1 MDEDW
6 GWGWW
11 GPSGW
16 GGVDVRY
23 SGVRCK
29 GRWCEVCDVRLEMGV
44 GTFGVDKSVFVMVGY
59 GNEAEDGVVRCDGLG
74 GIVVWCM
81 M

>member
-1 MDEDW
+1 M
-6 GWGWW
+6 
-11 GPSGW
+11 
-16 GGVDVRY
+16 VV
-23 SGVRCK
+23 
-29 GRWCEVCDVRLEMGV
+29 VCDVRLEMGV